1 MFDEIASKSCRCG
14 TQVAAVSPLFN
25 LLTQNLLLHPTLTRD
40 CFDRPV
46 DSERILFAAVIHS
59 SRLLQPFLPRIE

>member
-1 MFDEIASKSCRCG
+1 M
-14 TQVAAVSPLFN
+14 SPLFN
-25 LLTQNLLLHPTLTRD
+25 RLTQTLLLHPTRTRD

-46 DSERILFAAVIHS
+46 DSERILVAAVIHG